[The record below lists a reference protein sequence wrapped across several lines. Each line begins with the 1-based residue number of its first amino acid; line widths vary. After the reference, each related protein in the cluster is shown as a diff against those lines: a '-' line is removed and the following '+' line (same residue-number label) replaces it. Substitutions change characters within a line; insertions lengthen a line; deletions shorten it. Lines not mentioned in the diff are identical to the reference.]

1 MPSSRQLRHE
11 IPNGPNMIDSED
23 QIIQRVK
30 SGDQNAFC
38 ELVEKYK
45 ERAINIA
52 FSFCRNH
59 EDTKDVSQEAFIR
72 AFKTINS
79 FRSESRFYTWF
90 YRILINLCKDYL
102 RRKMK
107 NKAISANIKV
117 SGETNEEKDIFEV
130 TASGDPGPS
139 EKLLNKELGEHLT
152 EALNS
157 LPEQQKR
164 VFTLKNIHGL
174 KINEIAEIIKCAE
187 GTIKAHLFKATLN
200 LQERLAAY
208 TCQEV

>member
-1 MPSSRQLRHE
+1 
-11 IPNGPNMIDSED
+11 MIDNED

-30 SGDQNAFC
+30 NGDQNAFC

-45 ERAINIA
+45 DKALNIA

-59 EDTKDVSQEAFIR
+59 EDAKDVSQEAFIK
-72 AFKTINS
+72 AFKTIKN

-107 NKAISANIKV
+107 NKVINANIKIN
-117 SGETNEEKDIFEV
+117 NEAQEEESIFEII
-130 TASGDPGPS
+130 ASGLPGPK
-139 EKLLNKELGEHLT
+139 EQLLNKELGEQLT
-152 EALNS
+152 EALDS

-174 KINEIAEIIKCAE
+174 KISEIADIIKCAE

-200 LQERLAAY
+200 LQEKLTVYA
-208 TCQEV
+208 CQEV

>member
-1 MPSSRQLRHE
+1 M
-11 IPNGPNMIDSED
+11 MIDNESE
-23 QIIQRVK
+23 IIERIK
-30 SGDQNAFC
+30 NGDQNAFC

-45 ERAINIA
+45 EKALNIA
-52 FSFCRNH
+52 FSFCRNY
-59 EDTKDVSQEAFIR
+59 EDAKDISQEAFIK
-72 AFKTINS
+72 AFKTIRN
-79 FRSESRFYTWF
+79 FRGESRFYTWF
-90 YRILINLCKDYL
+90 YRILLNLCKDYL

-107 NKAISANIKV
+107 NKAISANIRINNEAQE
-117 SGETNEEKDIFEV
+117 ETNIFEII
-130 TASGDPGPS
+130 ASGLPGPK
-139 EKLLNKELGEHLT
+139 EQLLNKELGEELT
-152 EALNS
+152 KALDS

-208 TCQEV
+208 ACQEV

>member
-1 MPSSRQLRHE
+1 M
-11 IPNGPNMIDSED
+11 MIDNESE
-23 QIIQRVK
+23 IIERIK
-30 SGDQNAFC
+30 NGDQNAFC

-45 ERAINIA
+45 EKALNIA
-52 FSFCRNH
+52 FSFCRNY
-59 EDTKDVSQEAFIR
+59 EDAKDISQEAFIK
-72 AFKTINS
+72 AFKTIRN

-102 RRKMK
+102 RRRMK
-107 NKAISANIKV
+107 NKAISANIRIN
-117 SGETNEEKDIFEV
+117 NEAQEEESIFEV
-130 TASGDPGPS
+130 IASGLPGPK
-139 EKLLNKELGEHLT
+139 EQLLNKELGEELT
-152 EALNS
+152 KALNS

-208 TCQEV
+208 ACQEV

>member
-1 MPSSRQLRHE
+1 
-11 IPNGPNMIDSED
+11 MIDNESE
-23 QIIQRVK
+23 IIERIK
-30 SGDQNAFC
+30 NGDQNAFC

-45 ERAINIA
+45 EKALNIA
-52 FSFCRNH
+52 FSFCRNY
-59 EDTKDVSQEAFIR
+59 EDAKDISQEAFIK
-72 AFKTINS
+72 AFKTIRN

-102 RRKMK
+102 RRRMK
-107 NKAISANIKV
+107 NKAISANIRIN
-117 SGETNEEKDIFEV
+117 NEAQEEESIFEV
-130 TASGDPGPS
+130 IASGLPGPK
-139 EKLLNKELGEHLT
+139 EQLLNKELGEELT
-152 EALNS
+152 KALNS

-208 TCQEV
+208 ACQEV

>member
-1 MPSSRQLRHE
+1 MPSNQQLRRE
-11 IPNGPNMIDSED
+11 IPNGSNMIDNED

-30 SGDQNAFC
+30 NGDQNAFC

-45 ERAINIA
+45 EKALNIA

-59 EDTKDVSQEAFIR
+59 EDAKDVSQEAFIKV
-72 AFKTINS
+72 FKTIRN

-107 NKAISANIKV
+107 NKAISANIRIN
-117 SGETNEEKDIFEV
+117 NEAQEEESIFEII
-130 TASGDPGPS
+130 ASGLPGPK
-139 EKLLNKELGEHLT
+139 EQLLNKELGEELT
-152 EALNS
+152 KALDS

-164 VFTLKNIHGL
+164 IFTLKNIHGL
-174 KINEIAEIIKCAE
+174 KINEIAEIVKCAE

>member
-1 MPSSRQLRHE
+1 
-11 IPNGPNMIDSED
+11 MIDNED

-30 SGDQNAFC
+30 NGDQNAFC

-45 ERAINIA
+45 DKALNIA

-59 EDTKDVSQEAFIR
+59 EDAKDVSQEAFIK
-72 AFKTINS
+72 AFKTIKD

-107 NKAISANIKV
+107 NKAINANIKIN
-117 SGETNEEKDIFEV
+117 NEAQKEESIFEII
-130 TASGDPGPS
+130 ASGLPGPK
-139 EKLLNKELGEHLT
+139 EQLLNKELGEQLT
-152 EALNS
+152 EALDS

-174 KINEIAEIIKCAE
+174 KISEIADIIKCAE

-200 LQERLAAY
+200 LQEKLTVYAR
-208 TCQEV
+208 QEV

>member
-1 MPSSRQLRHE
+1 
-11 IPNGPNMIDSED
+11 MIDNED

-30 SGDQNAFC
+30 NGDQNAFC

-45 ERAINIA
+45 DKALNIA

-59 EDTKDVSQEAFIR
+59 EDAKDVSQEAFIK
-72 AFKTINS
+72 AFKTIKD

-107 NKAISANIKV
+107 NKAINANIKIN
-117 SGETNEEKDIFEV
+117 NEAQKEESIFEII
-130 TASGDPGPS
+130 ASGLPGPK
-139 EKLLNKELGEHLT
+139 EQLLNKELGEQLT
-152 EALNS
+152 EALDS

-174 KINEIAEIIKCAE
+174 KINEIAEIVKCAE

-200 LQERLAAY
+200 LQEKLTVYAR
-208 TCQEV
+208 QEV

>member
-1 MPSSRQLRHE
+1 
-11 IPNGPNMIDSED
+11 MIDEED

-30 SGDQNAFC
+30 NGDQNAFC

-45 ERAINIA
+45 DKALNIA

-59 EDTKDVSQEAFIR
+59 EDAKDVSQEAFIK
-72 AFKTINS
+72 AFKTIKN

-107 NKAISANIKV
+107 NKVINANIKINN
-117 SGETNEEKDIFEV
+117 EAQEEKSIFEII
-130 TASGDPGPS
+130 ASGLPGPK
-139 EKLLNKELGEHLT
+139 EQLLNKELGEQLT
-152 EALNS
+152 EALDS

-174 KINEIAEIIKCAE
+174 KISEIADIIKCAE

-200 LQERLAAY
+200 LQEKLTVYAR
-208 TCQEV
+208 QEV

>member
-1 MPSSRQLRHE
+1 
-11 IPNGPNMIDSED
+11 MIDNED

-30 SGDQNAFC
+30 NGDQNAFC

-45 ERAINIA
+45 EKALNIA

-59 EDTKDVSQEAFIR
+59 EDAKDVSQEAFIKV
-72 AFKTINS
+72 FKTIRN

-107 NKAISANIKV
+107 NKAISANIRIN
-117 SGETNEEKDIFEV
+117 NEAQEEESIFEII
-130 TASGDPGPS
+130 ASGLPGPK
-139 EKLLNKELGEHLT
+139 EQLLNKELGEELT
-152 EALNS
+152 KALDS

-164 VFTLKNIHGL
+164 IFTLKNIHGL
-174 KINEIAEIIKCAE
+174 KINEIAEIVKCAE